1 MLHMGRP
8 MRVSSATAFSFALPA
23 LLVLGVGCSGGSDS
37 SAPAPGVDA
46 DAGAEDVVAANLA
59 IGDPEYQQAI
69 SDIGAAYDTCVA
81 AGQCQE
87 LAGVDGGITIPQSV
101 RLQGASGVTYS
112 DGLISTVSGLVS
124 SVPNHICQVL
134 APIQDYQQ
142 VFFFIGGSIAA
153 GSVVQGQ
160 VGGDEV
166 WDLWD
171 QQSAGFYYYGG
182 GLGTLVGVGASVY
195 TGLGFGKNKANVI
208 DAWSGYF
215 SAATVGL
222 KTPAVNFGLSASA
235 FVGSHS
241 ADFSD
246 IDTSIVGGAISV
258 DAGFNLNAFSA
269 FGVTGAAITNG
280 LWTPYNP
287 ATEAL
292 GSIPW
297 WGIGGSSTKGMGTAS
312 DNKSYEYIQYGN
324 SRSTAYSLIGTT
336 GPLGATAA
344 SVAVALGVLKA
355 HNWTVKSICGAGA
368 TADAGGGGMLH

>member
-1 MLHMGRP
+1 
-8 MRVSSATAFSFALPA
+8 MRVSLATAPFLLPV
-23 LLVLGVGCSGGSDS
+23 LLLAAAGCSGGADS
-37 SAPAPGVDA
+37 GAPAPEPTA
-46 DAGAEDVVAANLA
+46 DAGVDDTVAVNLA
-59 IGDPEYQQAI
+59 VADPEYQQAI
-69 SDIGAAYDTCVA
+69 SDVSAAYGTCVA
-81 AGQCQE
+81 AGQCQDPT
-87 LAGVDGGITIPQSV
+87 GVDSGISIPQTL
-101 RLQGASGVTYS
+101 RIPGTTYS
-112 DGLISTVSGLVS
+112 DGLVSTVTGLIS

-142 VFFFIGGSIAA
+142 VFFFVGGSIAA

-182 GLGTLVGVGASVY
+182 GLGTLVGVGGSLY

-215 SAATVGL
+215 TAATVGL

-241 ADFSD
+241 DDFSD
-246 IDTSIVGGAISV
+246 IDTSIVGGALSV
-258 DAGFNLNAFSA
+258 DAGFNLNAFTA
-269 FGVTGAAITNG
+269 FGVTGAAITNS

-292 GSIPW
+292 GAIPW
-297 WGIGGSSTKGMGTAS
+297 WGVGGSATTSMGTAA
-312 DNKSYEYIQYGN
+312 DNKSYEFIQYGS

-344 SVAVALGVLKA
+344 SLAVALGVLKA

-368 TADAGGGGMLH
+368 TVDAGGGGLLH